1 MIRVT
6 LYTLVVAVG
15 SSVGLVALLT
25 YIPELP
31 PASPSG
37 TAPTG
42 MGAILPLT
50 SVAMCLAGIVGGAL
64 SNFRGLIKHS
74 SEGDYG
80 INWNLSYYLRPPS
93 GGLCGLVVFFLL
105 LGGAMILTIGT
116 TATTA
121 AWSTQVGRMPY
132 IAMALLSGYAST
144 EFMAKLKE
152 LAQSLFALQSK
163 GIDKTRR
170 PQGVDVP
177 PAAKTNAVPEERTD
191 DRA

>member
-6 LYTLVVAVG
+6 IYTLVVAAV
-15 SSVGLVALLT
+15 SSVGLVTLMT
-25 YIPELP
+25 HIPDLP

-37 TAPTG
+37 SPPIG
-42 MGAILPLT
+42 MGVILPLT
-50 SVAMCLAGIVGGAL
+50 SAAMCLAGIVGGAL

-80 INWNLSYYLRPPS
+80 PQWNLSYYLRPPS

-132 IAMALLSGYAST
+132 FAMALLSGYAST

-152 LAQSLFALQSK
+152 LAQSLFAQQNKSGGAK
-163 GIDKTRR
+163 GGTHGASVQPPGKT
-170 PQGVDVP
+170 DV
-177 PAAKTNAVPEERTD
+177 ASGERTR
-191 DRA
+191 DRG

>member
-6 LYTLVVAVG
+6 LYTLVVAIA
-15 SSVGLVALLT
+15 SSIGLVALLT

-31 PASPSG
+31 PAGPSG
-37 TAPTG
+37 SPPTG
-42 MGAILPLT
+42 MGTILPLT

-74 SEGDYG
+74 SERDYG
-80 INWNLSYYLRPPS
+80 IHWNLSYYLRPPS

-105 LGGAMILTIGT
+105 LGGAMVLTIGT
-116 TATTA
+116 TATTS

-152 LAQSLFALQSK
+152 LAQSIFALQNK
-163 GIDKTRR
+163 GSDKTRR
-170 PQGVDVP
+170 PQEAEVP
-177 PAAKTNAVPEERTD
+177 PSAQTNASSDERE
-191 DRA
+191 